1 MRHCVCVLALPD
13 ILLLARW
20 AVDADKSCMIE
31 GSGQC
36 EIGERERERERGA
49 DRIRGRE
56 ERKTGR
62 DEDCEFHSH
71 SHCLRL

>member
-1 MRHCVCVLALPD
+1 MALPD

-36 EIGERERERERGA
+36 EIGAKVIEREKEREEE
-49 DRIRGRE
+49 GRE
-56 ERKTGR
+56 GWREKERPSEGAI
-62 DEDCEFHSH
+62 EHLSG
-71 SHCLRL
+71 